1 MGEEKNLQTTV
12 ATLLLITS
20 AVVLACVVVDYA
32 VGIVVEVLHTEN
44 IPQLSRIRDIENGI
58 LNQTDNL
65 FNQTQP
71 ELPNQPPP

>member
-1 MGEEKNLQTTV
+1 MEATI

-20 AVVLACVVVDYA
+20 TVVLACVVVDYA
-32 VGIVVEVLHTEN
+32 VSIMQQTLNTEN
-44 IPQLSRIRDIENGI
+44 IPQLSRIRNIENSI

-71 ELPNQPPP
+71 DLPSQPPP